1 MGCGAW
7 LVLFNMLSISGGGT
21 RGPHP
26 LFGGVND
33 DPVLHRRRLV
43 RQTLIGDMG
52 AREASPSLKR
62 KQWLVLSC
70 AFKR

>member
-1 MGCGAW
+1 M
-7 LVLFNMLSISGGGT
+7 VLFNKLSISGGGI

-26 LFGGVND
+26 LLGGVND

-43 RQTLIGDMG
+43 RKTLIGDIG

-62 KQWLVLSC
+62 RQWLALSC